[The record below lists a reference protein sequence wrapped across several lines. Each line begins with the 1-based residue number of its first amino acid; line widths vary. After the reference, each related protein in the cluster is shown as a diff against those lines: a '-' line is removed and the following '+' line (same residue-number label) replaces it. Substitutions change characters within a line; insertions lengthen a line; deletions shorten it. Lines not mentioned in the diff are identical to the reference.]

1 MKPIC
6 KITKCF
12 KEEKVM
18 KIYMACTYARILGP
32 LQMWIRPRTYFSYNV
47 GQELGQHSWC
57 SDYAMD

>member
-1 MKPIC
+1 
-6 KITKCF
+6 
-12 KEEKVM
+12 M